1 MLELFL
7 QPSVDLYYAPLMPR
21 GGRDSAVLRCMD
33 LERVS
38 ELVLSACWELCARG
52 ARLGPSFSASLEW
65 NLFHMDWMFL
75 QNETLQR
82 RFLHLAIFLGLF
94 PPLDPELLYGGLGTS
109 VAFSST
115 VQRHASSNSGAE
127 PGPSSG
133 GVDLTEPHLPPY
145 SPPPRPSCVPWAPS
159 TSRTST
165 PRRSDSSLS
174 GGAWEGQALGSNEQ
188 QQQHFQLQPSEVVT
202 SYYSTAATQVSLTDT
217 SVGVAEL
224 SNGAATVAAAPP
236 ADGGSLDA
244 SLTVLIGSADS
255 SEYVRQ
261 HRSVSGSP
269 TAGEQREPTAEKR
282 PRSALAG
289 SGMGAR
295 AGPTTE
301 KDAATATASRCTSGI
316 PGPSAVR
323 AQMVVWAL
331 EERQR
336 RCLEKLVNDVLRLAM
351 PQASLGLILRFLC
364 LPDLRLLASVT
375 QHLLHT
381 STATTLATLQRLHD
395 AVRQAQSRSLRH
407 SCKLVI
413 LIAARWRYSAV
424 QSLPLPDSLKRYLVD
439 TQC

>member
-1 MLELFL
+1 M
-7 QPSVDLYYAPLMPR
+7 DLYYAPLMPR

-75 QNETLQR
+75 QNEALQR

-94 PPLDPELLYGGLGTS
+94 PPLDPALLCGGLGTS
-109 VAFSST
+109 ATLRSI
-115 VQRHASSNSGAE
+115 QRHSSSSSGAD

-165 PRRSDSSLS
+165 PLQSDISLS
-174 GGAWEGQALGSNEQ
+174 GGNGEGLVIGTVGIG
-188 QQQHFQLQPSEVVT
+188 QLPPLQTSEVVT
-202 SYYSTAATQVSLTDT
+202 SYYSTAATQVSLPEAGT
-217 SVGVAEL
+217 ST
-224 SNGAATVAAAPP
+224 SIAAPL
-236 ADGGSLDA
+236 ADRSSLRGSR
-244 SLTVLIGSADS
+244 TV
-255 SEYVRQ
+255 
-261 HRSVSGSP
+261 
-269 TAGEQREPTAEKR
+269 
-282 PRSALAG
+282 LAG
-289 SGMGAR
+289 SLETPS
-295 AGPTTE
+295 GPE
-301 KDAATATASRCTSGI
+301 HQQSPRPMSGPQGTATHREAEKEKRARPGDKEAGSRCASA
-316 PGPSAVR
+316 PGSVMK
-323 AQMVVWAL
+323 AQMMLWAL

-336 RCLEKLVNDVLRLAM
+336 RCLEKLVNDVLRLAT
-351 PQASLGLILRFLC
+351 PQASLSLILRFLC
-364 LPDLRLLASVT
+364 LPDLRLLASIT

-381 STATTLATLQRLHD
+381 STATTETTLHRLHD

-407 SCKLVI
+407 SSKLVI
-413 LIAARWRYSAV
+413 LIAARWRHSAL

-439 TQC
+439 PQC